1 MVKDKMLLLY
11 SDPGNYDEKYQIF
24 EVVTEH
30 DGKSGPSDLKVKMLE
45 TVFKVGYILSRI
57 IRV

>member
-1 MVKDKMLLLY
+1 MLLLH

-45 TVFKVGYILSRI
+45 TVFKVGYIPTRI
-57 IRV
+57 IIY